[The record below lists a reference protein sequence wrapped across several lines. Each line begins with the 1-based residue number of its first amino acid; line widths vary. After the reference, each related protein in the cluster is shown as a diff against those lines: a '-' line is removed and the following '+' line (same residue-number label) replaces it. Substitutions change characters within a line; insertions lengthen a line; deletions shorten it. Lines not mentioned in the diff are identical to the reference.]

1 LVSLPCATQAGAESI
16 QSHAMT
22 VPWFKHHRPEI
33 IEQHAASFRKVA
45 ENYKSVL

>member
-1 LVSLPCATQAGAESI
+1 
-16 QSHAMT
+16 MT
-22 VPWFKHHRPEI
+22 IPWFKHHRPEI